1 MIYEGVKRFFMKGK
15 SLLPVVQGG
24 MGVGI
29 SAHRLAGAVAK
40 LGAMGTISSVDLR
53 RHHADLMESSRLDSS
68 KEHINVCNL
77 EALDRE
83 IKAAKQKAGSNGA
96 IAVNIMKAVEAYPAY
111 VRQACESGADAI
123 VVGAGLPLDLPE
135 LTVDFPDVALIPIL
149 SDARGVQ
156 LVIRKWMRKNRLPD
170 AIVIE
175 NPKFAA
181 GHLGLADLSQ
191 MDQENYQFFNAIAQ
205 TQEVFE
211 KLDIEPIPIIVAGG
225 IYESEQ
231 IEALLEAGASAVQLG
246 SAFAVT
252 EEGDA
257 HENFKKV
264 LVEAKPEDIV
274 TFMSVAGLPARAVR
288 TPWLDA
294 YLHKEPVLQR
304 VARERECSEGFD
316 CLAFCGLRDG
326 VAKSGQFCIDRQLA
340 YALAGDVARGLF
352 FRGSEPLP
360 LGQVIAPVRE
370 LFDALLLP
378 LLPKST
384 VG

>member
-1 MIYEGVKRFFMKGK
+1 MFYEGIKRFFLKNK

-40 LGAMGTISSVDLR
+40 LGGLGTISSVDLR
-53 RHHADLMESSRLDSS
+53 RHHHDLMLSSTENNC
-68 KEHINVCNL
+68 KEHINACNL

-83 IKAAKQKAGSNGA
+83 IKAAKAIAEGKGA
-96 IAVNIMKAVEAYPAY
+96 IAVNIMKAVEAYPQY

-123 VVGAGLPLDLPE
+123 VVGAGLPLDLPD
-135 LTVDFPDVALIPIL
+135 LTENYPDVALIPIL

-181 GHLGLADLSQ
+181 GHLGLADLTQ
-191 MDQENYQFFNAIAQ
+191 MDQENYQFTHAIQQ
-205 TQEVFE
+205 TYEVF
-211 KLDIEPIPIIVAGG
+211 KRLGIDPIPLIVAGG
-225 IYESEQ
+225 IYKSEQ
-231 IEALLEAGASAVQLG
+231 IKFLLEIGASAVQLG

-252 EEGDA
+252 TEGDA
-257 HENFKKV
+257 HDNFKKV
-264 LVEAKPEDIV
+264 LVEAEPKDIV

-304 VARERECSEGFD
+304 VAKARACSEGFD
-316 CLAFCGLRDG
+316 CLAYCGLRDG
-326 VAKSGQFCIDRQLA
+326 IAKSGQFCIDRQLA
-340 YALAGDVARGLF
+340 YALVGDVERGLF
-352 FRGSEPLP
+352 FRGSERLP
-360 LGQVIAPVRE
+360 LGKVVAPVKE
-370 LFDALLLP
+370 LLDTLLLP
-378 LLPKST
+378 LLPKS
-384 VG
+384 VVS